1 MEEVKVF
8 LRHKPECERK
18 RGILPSQ
25 FQELNQFLA
34 KIGAVFLVDAVL
46 FLFLQDQSLL
56 TKSVFLPLIDVEEA

>member
-1 MEEVKVF
+1 MF